1 MSRIVDFNRFRPPI
15 LTVPLMDEAKTV
27 LHVVPPTVD
36 LQEELRAR
44 SAELSALL
52 MGGGDET
59 VGAFYTLA
67 ANLMSCNR
75 DLKRITGEQLRVV
88 YNLDTEDLIVFFDAY
103 SDFLKELEAS
113 KN

>member
-36 LQEELRAR
+36 LQEELQAR

-52 MGGGDET
+52 MEGGDET
-59 VGAFYTLA
+59 VGAFYVLA

-75 DLKRITGEQLRVV
+75 DLKRITGEQLKTV
-88 YNLDTEDLIVFFDAY
+88 YNLDVEDLIVFFSTY
-103 SDFLKELEAS
+103 TDFLEDLKSS

>member
-1 MSRIVDFNRFRPPI
+1 MSMIVDFNRFRPPI

-27 LHVVPPTVD
+27 LHVVPPTVA
-36 LQEELRAR
+36 LQEELQAR
-44 SAELSALL
+44 SGELSTLL
-52 MGGGDET
+52 MGDDDEA

-75 DLKRITGEQLRVV
+75 DLKKITGEQLRTV
-88 YNLDTEDLIVFFDAY
+88 YNLDVEDLIVFFNTYTVYIQEIKSA
-103 SDFLKELEAS
+103 

>member
-1 MSRIVDFNRFRPPI
+1 MSMIVDFNRFRPPI

-27 LHVVPPTVD
+27 LHVVPPTVA

-67 ANLMSCNR
+67 AKLMSCNR
-75 DLKRITGEQLRVV
+75 NFKNITGEQLRTV
-88 YNLDTEDLIVFFDAY
+88 YKLDTEDLIVFFDSY
-103 SDFLKELEAS
+103 SDFLKELEGL